1 MRRLMATGFVL
12 LLMLLLA
19 VGIVSAEN
27 WDEVIELSKKENVTI
42 GSHCMSHICCH
53 ENQNPGEVKKQITN
67 SKFCRRVWTA

>member
-27 WDEVIELSKKENVTI
+27 WMKSLSWP
-42 GSHCMSHICCH
+42 S
-53 ENQNPGEVKKQITN
+53 
-67 SKFCRRVWTA
+67 RRAVW